1 MGRGHSRGVQAIA
14 GAAVVAAR
22 RSATD
27 ALLITC
33 EHGGNRVPA
42 PYRAQFAGLQ
52 ETLKTHRGYDLGALR
67 MAHELA
73 AAFKAPMVAATVTR
87 LLVDLNRSTHHPRLH
102 VAAVRAL
109 PREARERILAEHYQ
123 PYRGEVESLVER
135 ATARGRRVVH
145 LSSHSFTPELH
156 GEVRTADIG
165 LLYDP
170 ARAGE
175 LQLCAHWK
183 AALAEVAPALRV
195 RRNYPYEGKNDGF
208 TSLLRRSHAPAAYVG
223 VEIEI
228 NQAIVLG
235 PPRHWAETRA
245 TLIASLRMALA
256 SPAARP

>member
-1 MGRGHSRGVQAIA
+1 
-14 GAAVVAAR
+14 VVAAR
-22 RSATD
+22 RAASD

-33 EHGGNRVPA
+33 EHGGNRVPV
-42 PYRAQFAGLQ
+42 PYRAHFAGLQ
-52 ETLKTHRGYDLGALR
+52 DTLKTHRGYDLGALR
-67 MAHELA
+67 MARELA
-73 AAFKAPMVAATVTR
+73 AGFKAPLVASTVTR

-102 VAAVRAL
+102 VASVRAL
-109 PREARERILAEHYQ
+109 PRAEREHILVEHYR
-123 PYRGEVESLVER
+123 PYRSEVEGLVER

-145 LSSHSFTPELH
+145 VSSHSFTPELDGH
-156 GEVRTADIG
+156 VRTADIG

-175 LQLCAHWK
+175 LQLCARWK

-208 TSLLRRSHAPAAYVG
+208 TSLLRRSRAPAAYVG

-235 PPRHWAETRA
+235 PPRQWAEVRA
-245 TLIASLRMALA
+245 ALIASLRMALA
-256 SPAARP
+256 SPAVSP